1 MSATPSSE
9 ERQRRNAARAA
20 SRMAVVQALYQ
31 MEMTGTD
38 AGVVAK
44 EFLDH
49 RLRGGEF
56 EDGLDLSIADPEFFK
71 GVLFGVIEHQ
81 DELDLLISKVLS
93 VNWPLSRL
101 DATLRALLRGAA
113 FEFSYRP
120 DVPAR
125 VVIDQYLEIAHA
137 FFEGEEPAFA
147 NGVLDALTRRLRA
160 AEVLPAEDQPE

>member
-1 MSATPSSE
+1 MSGAPSSE
-9 ERQRRNAARAA
+9 ERQQRNAARAA
-20 SRMAVVQALYQ
+20 ARMAVVQALYQ
-31 MEMTGTD
+31 MEMTGAD

-49 RLRGGEF
+49 RFKGGEF
-56 EDGLDLSIADPEFFK
+56 EDGLDLSSADPAFFE
-71 GVLFGVIEHQ
+71 GDLFGVVAHQ
-81 DELDLLISKVLS
+81 SELDGLISKVLS

-101 DATLRALLRGAA
+101 DSTLRALLRAA
-113 FEFSYRP
+113 AYEFAYRP

-125 VVIDQYLEIAHA
+125 VVMDQYLEIAHA

-160 AEVLPAEDQPE
+160 EEVLPADEEPQ